1 MSEIVKATPIIDAEF
16 STKKIEMTDLFQM
29 SPIFITTFMIMTSIF
44 NGDVKA
50 FLWLLFILVGVG
62 AIAITLKPEEG
73 CKNAL
78 LPLFANFKYLS
89 VSTFLIVFTM
99 VYMMAPMFNTNDWN
113 YFVIVGFIS
122 ILTLDTV
129 TKFTFLPD
137 CTSRLGILWG
147 VLIGTLY
154 AIICYLGIHLSG
166 GDKFLY
172 FNTISSNNVYCSRP
186 KKQTF
191 KCYVY
196 KNGEIISA
204 L

>member
-1 MSEIVKATPIIDAEF
+1 MSAVETSIGKAI
-16 STKKIEMTDLFQM
+16 SKKIEMTDFLQM
-29 SPIFITTFMIMTSIF
+29 SPLFVTTFMIMTSVF

-50 FLWLLFILVGVG
+50 FLWLVLLLVGIG
-62 AIAITLKPEEG
+62 AIAISLKPEDG
-73 CKNAL
+73 CKDAL

-89 VSTFLIVFTM
+89 VSTFFIVFTM
-99 VYMMAPMFNTNDWN
+99 VYLMAPMFNTNDWN
-113 YFVIVGFIS
+113 YFVIVGFLS
-122 ILTLDTV
+122 ILAMDTIA
-129 TKFTFLPD
+129 KFTFLPN

-172 FNTISSNNVYCSRP
+172 FNTISSNNVYCSKP

>member
-1 MSEIVKATPIIDAEF
+1 MSKEVIATPFEGQV
-16 STKKIEMTDLFQM
+16 SKKIEMTDFLQM
-29 SPIFITTFMIMTSIF
+29 SPIFITTFMIMTSVF

-62 AIAITLKPEEG
+62 VIAISMKPEES
-73 CKNAL
+73 CKGAL

-89 VSTFLIVFTM
+89 VSTFFIVFTM

-113 YFVIVGFIS
+113 YFVIVGFLS
-122 ILTLDTV
+122 ILMADTMA
-129 TKFTFLPD
+129 KFTFLPD
-137 CTSRLGILWG
+137 CTSRLGITWG
-147 VLIGTLY
+147 VLIGALY
-154 AIICYLGIHLSG
+154 AIICYLAIHLPG

-172 FNTISSNNVYCSRP
+172 FNTISSNNVYCSKP

>member
-1 MSEIVKATPIIDAEF
+1 MSKIPTPIVQELGM
-16 STKKIEMTDLFQM
+16 TKKIEMTDFLQM
-29 SPIFITTFMIMTSIF
+29 SPIFITTFMVMTSVF

-50 FLWLLFILVGVG
+50 FLWLLFILVGTG
-62 AIAITLKPEEG
+62 IIAISMKPET
-73 CKNAL
+73 CKSAL

-89 VSTFLIVFTM
+89 VSTFFIVFTM

-113 YFVIVGFIS
+113 YFVIVGFLS
-122 ILTLDTV
+122 ILAMDTT
-129 TKFTFLPD
+129 TKFNFLPD
-137 CTSRLGILWG
+137 CTSKLGITWG
-147 VLIGTLY
+147 VLIGALY
-154 AIICYLGIHLSG
+154 AIICYLILHLSG

-196 KNGEIISA
+196 KNGEIISS

>member
-1 MSEIVKATPIIDAEF
+1 MSVVATPVQAEAI
-16 STKKIEMTDLFQM
+16 SKKIELTDLFQM
-29 SPIFITTFMIMTSIF
+29 SPIFITTFMIMTSVF
-44 NGDVKA
+44 NGDIKA
-50 FLWLLFILVGVG
+50 FLWILFILVGVG
-62 AIAITLKPEEG
+62 VIAITMNSSPG

-89 VSTFLIVFTM
+89 VSTFFIVFTM

-113 YFVIVGFIS
+113 YFVIVGFFS
-122 ILTLDTV
+122 ILIMDTI
-129 TKFTFLPD
+129 TKFNYLPD
-137 CTSRLGILWG
+137 CTTRLGILWG
-147 VLIGTLY
+147 ALVGTLY
-154 AIICYLGIHLSG
+154 AILCYLMIHLSG

-172 FNTISSNNVYCSRP
+172 FNTISSNNVYCSKA

>member
-1 MSEIVKATPIIDAEF
+1 MSEISTPNVEGQLGM
-16 STKKIEMTDLFQM
+16 TKKIEMTDLFQM
-29 SPIFITTFMIMTSIF
+29 SPLFITTFMIMTSIF
-44 NGDVKA
+44 NGDIKA
-50 FLWLLFILVGVG
+50 FLWLVFILVGVG
-62 AIAITLKPEEG
+62 TIAISLKPEEN

-89 VSTFLIVFTM
+89 VSTFFIVYTM

-113 YFVIVGFIS
+113 YFVIVGFLS
-122 ILTLDTV
+122 ILGMDTI
-129 TKFTFLPD
+129 TKFNFLPN
-137 CTSRLGILWG
+137 CTSKLGIVWG

-154 AIICYLGIHLSG
+154 AIICYLAIHLSG

-172 FNTISSNNVYCSRP
+172 FNTISSNNVYCSKP
-186 KKQTF
+186 KKQQF

>member
-1 MSEIVKATPIIDAEF
+1 MSVVATPIVQGEEM
-16 STKKIEMTDLFQM
+16 SKKIELTDLFQM
-29 SPIFITTFMIMTSIF
+29 SPIFITTFMVMTSVF
-44 NGDVKA
+44 NGDIKA
-50 FLWLLFILVGVG
+50 FLWILFILVGVG
-62 AIAITLKPEEG
+62 VIAICMKSSEG

-89 VSTFLIVFTM
+89 VSTFFIVFTM

-113 YFVIVGFIS
+113 YFVIVGFLS
-122 ILTLDTV
+122 ILIMDTT
-129 TKFTFLPD
+129 TKFNYLPD
-137 CTSRLGILWG
+137 CTTRLGILWG
-147 VLIGTLY
+147 ALVGTLY
-154 AIICYLGIHLSG
+154 AILCYLTIHLSG

-172 FNTISSNNVYCSRP
+172 FNTISSNNVYCSKA